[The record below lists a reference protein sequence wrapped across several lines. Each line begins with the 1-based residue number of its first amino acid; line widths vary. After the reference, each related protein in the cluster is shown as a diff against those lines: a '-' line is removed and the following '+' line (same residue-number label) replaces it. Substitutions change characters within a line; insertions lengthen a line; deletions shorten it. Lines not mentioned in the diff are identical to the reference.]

1 MGEKDA
7 FSTDIVDAEEVG
19 LNPEGL
25 QRVKQAIEE
34 DTTQG
39 TYDGAVF
46 IVARHGRIALHE
58 AVGKTDL
65 KKSRQ
70 AKLDDIFFVMSI
82 TKKLTGVRV
91 LMDVERGKF
100 SLDTP
105 LCEVIPEFGIKGK
118 HNVTVYHIL
127 THTSGLNTEVP
138 YGLPIDQLANIE
150 GVTAFMSNER
160 LFVLP
165 GTMVTYNA
173 VTSFSLL
180 AVMVQRLDE
189 GGRPFRQIMAEDL
202 FGPLGM
208 TDTAL
213 GLPDRLRDR
222 IVPIAVRDRSPGLFE
237 PVLMEAINLM
247 MTEETE
253 APAGGAVSTAID
265 IFRFAEMLRRGGEL
279 DGTRI
284 LSPDMVRQATTNH
297 TGDLPNHIFDYA
309 REMHGW
315 PVWPAYLGLS
325 FFLRGEG
332 TFPTYLGQ
340 KTSPGTFAG
349 LGAGSTMFWVDPKR
363 DLTFVLL
370 TAGLLEECNNTLR
383 HQRLSDLVVA
393 AVAD

>member
-7 FSTDIVDAEEVG
+7 FSTDIVDAKKVG
-19 LNPEGL
+19 LDPDRL
-25 QRVKQAIEE
+25 QRLKQAIEE

-39 TYDGAVF
+39 MYDGAVF
-46 IVARHGRIALHE
+46 IVARHGKVALYE

-65 KKSRQ
+65 EKDRQ
-70 AKLDDIFFVMSI
+70 AKLDDIFLVMSV

-100 SLDTP
+100 TLNTP
-105 LCEVIPEFGIKGK
+105 VCEVIPEFGTKGK
-118 HNVTVYHIL
+118 QNVTVYHIL
-127 THTSGLNTEVP
+127 NHTSGLNTEIP
-138 YGLPIDQLANIE
+138 FGLPIDQLANIE
-150 GVTAFMSNER
+150 GVTAAMSNER
-160 LFVLP
+160 LFILP

-189 GGRPFRQIMAEDL
+189 RDRPFRQIMAEDL

-213 GLPDRLRDR
+213 GLPDRFRDR
-222 IVPIAVRDRSPGLFE
+222 IVPLAVRDRSPGLFE

-253 APAGGAVSTAID
+253 APAGGAVSTAAD

-279 DGTRI
+279 NGTRI
-284 LSPDMVRQATTNH
+284 LSPGMVKMATTNH

-325 FFLRGEG
+325 FFVRGEG
-332 TFPTYLGQ
+332 TFPTYLGVN
-340 KTSPGTFAG
+340 TSPGTFAG
-349 LGAGSTMFWVDPKR
+349 LGAGSTMFWVDPER

-370 TAGLLEECNNTLR
+370 TAGLLEEKNNTMR

-393 AVAD
+393 AATD

>member
-7 FSTDIVDAEEVG
+7 FSTDIVDAKEAG
-19 LNPEGL
+19 LDTDRL
-25 QRVKQAIEE
+25 QRLKQAIEE
-34 DTTQG
+34 DTAQG

-46 IVARHGRIALHE
+46 IVARHGRIAMYE

-65 KKSRQ
+65 EKGRP
-70 AKLDDIFFVMSI
+70 AKLDDIFYVLSI

-91 LMDVERGKF
+91 LMDIELGKF
-100 SLDTP
+100 TLDTP
-105 LCEVIPEFGIKGK
+105 VCEVIPEFGTKGK
-118 HNVTVYHIL
+118 QNVTVYHIL

-138 YGLPIDQLANIE
+138 YGLPIDQLVNIE
-150 GVTAFMSNER
+150 GVTAAMSNER

-173 VTSFSLL
+173 ITSFSLL

-189 GGRPFRQIMAEDL
+189 RNRPFRHILAEDL
-202 FGPLGM
+202 FEPLGI

-222 IVPIAVRDRSPGLFE
+222 IVPIAVRDRSPGLFD
-237 PVLMEAINLM
+237 PFVLEAMNIFI
-247 MTEETE
+247 TEEME
-253 APAGGAVSTAID
+253 WPSGGAVSTVMD

-279 DGTRI
+279 GGTRI
-284 LSPDMVRQATTNH
+284 LSPEMVKAATTNH
-297 TGDLPNHIFDYA
+297 TGELPNHIFDYA

-332 TFPTYLGQ
+332 TFPTYLGVN
-340 KTSPGTFAG
+340 TSPGTFAG
-349 LGAGSTMFWVDPKR
+349 LGAGSNMFWVDPER

-370 TAGLLEECNNTLR
+370 TAGLLEEKNNTLR